1 MTYPY
6 YPLYDTRDWEDS
18 RSLLSSEQM
27 TAPLDDYSSE
37 TPVQQMDSLW
47 YKPMYPTVDP
57 EWEPYYPQLG
67 KGAYVS
73 HDDSYFPQQSLLTE
87 GSNYETEAMAYSPE
101 YAYEEPTSLSY
112 LPYDAPQLHGA
123 VPVTE
128 VPAAHPSTA
137 QYFLAPEAPLFAPW
151 PVENAGSAAQEQW
164 SESLWHPGPILPEPE
179 GAVAGPLDVNDSLEG
194 NALHQTTITS
204 GRSVSRNDPENEH
217 IPDAVKVSGE
227 GQSHEEAAD
236 ATEATEAF
244 QTGRQETPYL
254 STEWNCDKC
263 ERGFVRI
270 HELVRH
276 WRRTRTHK
284 STLLVEL
291 SLVCMPCKK
300 VFSREDSLRAHRRN
314 FHI

>member
-1 MTYPY
+1 M
-6 YPLYDTRDWEDS
+6 
-18 RSLLSSEQM
+18 
-27 TAPLDDYSSE
+27 
-37 TPVQQMDSLW
+37 
-47 YKPMYPTVDP
+47 
-57 EWEPYYPQLG
+57 
-67 KGAYVS
+67 
-73 HDDSYFPQQSLLTE
+73 
-87 GSNYETEAMAYSPE
+87 
-101 YAYEEPTSLSY
+101 
-112 LPYDAPQLHGA
+112 
-123 VPVTE
+123 
-128 VPAAHPSTA
+128 
-137 QYFLAPEAPLFAPW
+137 
-151 PVENAGSAAQEQW
+151 
-164 SESLWHPGPILPEPE
+164 
-179 GAVAGPLDVNDSLEG
+179 DVNDSLEG
-194 NALHQTTITS
+194 NALNQTTITS
-204 GRSVSRNDPENEH
+204 GRSVSRNDPENKD

-263 ERGFVRI
+263 EKGFVRI

-276 WRRTRTHK
+276 WRRTRAHK